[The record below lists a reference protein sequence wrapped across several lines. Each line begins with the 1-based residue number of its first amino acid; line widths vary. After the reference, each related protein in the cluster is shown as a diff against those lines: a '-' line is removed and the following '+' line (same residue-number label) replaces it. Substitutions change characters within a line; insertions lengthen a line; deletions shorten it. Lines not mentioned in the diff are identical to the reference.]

1 MGGFIKSIQTEYN
14 GYHFRSLTEAR
25 WAIFFD
31 ELGIKYMYEPEGYE
45 MSDGTKYLPDFYLP
59 ESETFFEAKGIM
71 TDIDM
76 HKIEQLQEDLKIA
89 IAIGYSDMTFQSSSD
104 DWGGEEYG
112 IYYFLESKSGSYLGK
127 CPKCNRYFF
136 FGNTGSYRCRCCGF
150 YDGDATLSYDF
161 AEGDLSYFS
170 TDGKIYP
177 AIKKSRQARFDHN
190 QKPKPKYEDPF
201 SKPF

>member
-25 WAIFFD
+25 WAVFFD

-59 ESETFFEAKGIM
+59 ESNTFFEAKGIM

-76 HKIEQLQEDLKIA
+76 HKIEQLQGDLGVA
-89 IAIGYSDMTFQSSSD
+89 VVIGYSDMTFQASD
-104 DWGGEEYG
+104 WWEENVFS
-112 IYYFLESKSGSYLGK
+112 ITDKDCSYLAK

-136 FGNTGSYRCRCCGF
+136 FGGTGTYACQCCRF
-150 YDGDATLSYDF
+150 YDGDSVFCDDVIR
-161 AEGDLSYFS
+161 GDLGDDFTYKEKKAYS
-170 TDGKIYP
+170 
-177 AIKKSRQARFDHN
+177 AIKKARYARFDHN
-190 QKPKPKYEDPF
+190 QNPKYVDSF
-201 SKPF
+201 SKPY